1 MLKIQH
7 LTLFFQKEEGSFA
20 LFFVLLRLIKKCN
33 NRTLKLNLTNM
44 HIGQKIKEVMQLRH
58 RSVIW
63 VAQQIACERTNVYN
77 IFAREDISTGL
88 LRQLSIILEYD
99 FFKDLSADIKKEKSA
114 RKKVRS

>member
-1 MLKIQH
+1 MLKIQL

-20 LFFVLLRLIKKCN
+20 LFFVLLRLIKCN
-33 NRTLKLNLTNM
+33 SHTLKLNLTNM